1 MNLKP
6 CPFCG
11 TTDAYLDDNGTM
23 EWRVLHCG
31 ECGATS
37 EARHIREYDEEV
49 QYQILGEV
57 WNTRPIEDELT
68 KRIDELKAENKR
80 LTDAIRGELHMFFS
94 DGEWIKKPE
103 YNPAQSDFDL
113 FCLRI
118 HAPVLSNVIG
128 TPEPPVPAIDMKE
141 APHEIL

>member
-11 TTDAYLDDNGTM
+11 GTDVSNWLNGKGWSV
-23 EWRVLHCG
+23 EV
-31 ECGATS
+31 ECQGCHSGITAS
-37 EARHIREYDEEV
+37 WDESQERFV
-49 QYQILGEV
+49 NQAIEI
-57 WNTRPIEDELT
+57 WNTRQIEDELN
-68 KRIDELKAENKR
+68 KRIEELEAKNTR